1 MTFFDVNHHS
11 NIELT
16 QEEMLTISRDISLR
30 FSPNPAFIMENE
42 DLSPDTQLNS
52 FNPKTV
58 NTNANFDLTSIESGE
73 FRFSTQELNSIS
85 EEISRDFAPKPSIIE
100 PELFLLP
107 VDPHHLYIFWDV
119 GHIVSKPV
127 LNIDGQPVF
136 ILRVYWHPDSHS
148 NVKSSNVW
156 FDLAADRLAHRLE
169 VRLPLDDSIYSA
181 SLGKLNQD
189 HSFETLAFSNFI
201 HVPPAPGRT
210 QLTTLNHK
218 PNDRLAKAN
227 PQTDKIAPI
236 TTNQSIANFFDETT
250 LPKSQTQG
258 IFYKKQNNGEGSTEP
273 GWFVKFHFSPSFTH
287 DTYINKIDSRLM
299 ALFKQKGI
307 EVELIPEPDFVESTK
322 QVGKSAS
329 GLGI

>member
-1 MTFFDVNHHS
+1 MTFFDVKHHS

-30 FSPNPAFIMENE
+30 FSPNPALLVGSE
-42 DLSPDTQLNS
+42 DLSHDTHSNS

-58 NTNANFDLTSIESGE
+58 NTHANFDLTSIESGD

-107 VDPHHLYIFWDV
+107 VDPHHLYIYWDF
-119 GHIVSKPV
+119 GHIASNPA
-127 LNIDGQPVF
+127 LGNEAPPAF
-136 ILRVYWHPDSHS
+136 ILRVYWHPDSNS

-156 FDLAADRLAHRLE
+156 FDLAADRLAHRIK

-181 SLGKLNQD
+181 CLGKFNQD
-189 HSFETLAFSNFI
+189 HSFEALAFSNFI

-210 QLTTLNHK
+210 QITTLIHK
-218 PNDRLAKAN
+218 PNDQLAKAN
-227 PQTDKIAPI
+227 PQTEKIAPI
-236 TTNQSIANFFDETT
+236 TTQQSQANFFDEMT
-250 LPKSQTQG
+250 LPKSQAQG
-258 IFYKKQNNGEGSTEP
+258 IFYEKQNNGESSTEP
-273 GWFVKFHFSPSFTH
+273 GWFVKFHFSPSFIH

-299 ALFKQKGI
+299 TLFKQKGI
-307 EVELIPEPDFVESTK
+307 NVELIPEPEFIESSK